1 MPYCTLQNL
10 IDRFGDAELKQL
22 TGGGAAIDEVVI
34 NRAID
39 DAEAEI
45 NSYLLAYALPLAAV
59 PANFELIAC
68 DLVRFYLY
76 KTKVPEVV
84 DTRYKKAIRY
94 LEKVSEG
101 KVKLQPDTA
110 GTVPAVTDSLD
121 FVAQPAVFGNLN
133 GY

>member
-10 IDRFGDAELKQL
+10 IDRFGDVELKQL
-22 TGGGAAIDEVVI
+22 TGGGAAIDEVVV

-45 NSYLLAYALPLAAV
+45 NSYLLAYTLPLVSV
-59 PANFELIAC
+59 PANFELMAC

-101 KVKLQPDTA
+101 KVKLQPDTS
-110 GTVPAVTDSLD
+110 GTAPAATDSLD
-121 FVAQPAVFGNLN
+121 FIAQPTVFGKLN

>member
-10 IDRFGDAELKQL
+10 IDRFGDVELKQL
-22 TGGGAAIDEVVI
+22 TGGAAAIDEVVI
-34 NRAID
+34 NLAID

-45 NSYLLAYALPLAAV
+45 NSYLLAYALPLVNV
-59 PANFELIAC
+59 PANFELMAC

-101 KVKLQPDTA
+101 KIKLEPDAA
-110 GTVPAVTDSLD
+110 GTAPAVMDSLD
-121 FVAQPAVFGNLN
+121 FIAQPAVFGNLN
-133 GY
+133 EY